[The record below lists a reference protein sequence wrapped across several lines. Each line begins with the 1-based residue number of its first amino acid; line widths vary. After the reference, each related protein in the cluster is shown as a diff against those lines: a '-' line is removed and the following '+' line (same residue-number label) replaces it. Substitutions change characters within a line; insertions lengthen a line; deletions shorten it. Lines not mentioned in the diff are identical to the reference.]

1 MQRELYDGLDTGWIP
16 TPDTPA
22 LLFDIETD
30 GLLDSCSKVHC
41 ICAKEYPGGRT
52 YSFGPGHIE
61 EGLELLAS
69 APLLVAHNGLCFDS
83 PALAKLY
90 PDVRLPEQLFD
101 TLTASRLIWTNL
113 KDLDFERLRKQARR
127 KGGVPFPAKLCG
139 KHSLEA
145 WGYRLGEY
153 KGEYGKKEDAWAA
166 WSQEMQDYCM
176 QDVEVLDKLYR
187 LILEQDYSPEALAIE
202 HEFQKVIFQQEQDGA
217 PFDEREAMSLYASLC
232 AKRDDIKRKLCEMFP
247 PKRMEEVFIP
257 KANNTARG
265 YVKGQPFI
273 KVRYVEFNPGSTQ
286 MIAERLAGDYGW
298 QPSEFTP
305 TGLPKVDGDTLGS
318 LDYPPCPLLCEYLE
332 LTKIMGML
340 ADGNNGWLKL
350 VRDGKLHGR
359 VITCGA
365 VTGRCTHNS
374 PNLAQIPAHG
384 TYGHACRSLFRVDPA
399 RPGWV
404 QVGADASGLE
414 LRMLGHYMARY
425 DGGAYVRELLD
436 GDIHTANQKAAGLA
450 TRDNAKTFIY
460 AFLYGAGDTKLG
472 SIVEPYAS
480 PARQAQI
487 GKRLKA
493 KFFKAIPA
501 IKCLIDDVQAAVSA
515 RPWLYGID
523 KRRLHVRSKHA
534 ALNTLLQS
542 AGAVLVK
549 LATVICNKEAKARFG
564 WVQGRDYTQILH
576 VHDEAQFQCPAEHAE
591 ALGKL
596 FVESIEMAGRHFAMR
611 CPTTGEYK
619 IGNNWAETH

>member
-1 MQRELYDGLDTGWIP
+1 MPRELYAGLDTGWIP
-16 TPDTPA
+16 TVTTPA

-30 GLLDSCSKVHC
+30 GLLDSCSRVHC

-52 YSFGPGHIE
+52 YAFGPGHIE

-90 PDVRLPEQLFD
+90 PGIRLPEQLFD

-113 KDLDFERLRKQARR
+113 KDLDFERLRKESRR
-127 KGGVPFPAKLCG
+127 KRGTSFPARLCG
-139 KHSLEA
+139 SHSLEA

-153 KGEYGKKEDAWAA
+153 KGEYGKQENAWAE

-176 QDVEVLDKLYR
+176 QDVEVLDKLYHC
-187 LILEQDYSPEALAIE
+187 ILEQNYSPEALAIE
-202 HEFQKVIFQQEQDGA
+202 HAFQKVIFRQEQDGA
-217 PFDEREAMSLYASLC
+217 PFNEKAAIALYAQLC
-232 AKRDDIKRKLCEMFP
+232 ARRDDIKHTLCAMFP
-247 PKRMEEVFIP
+247 PKRMEDVFIP
-257 KANNTARG
+257 KVNNRTRG
-265 YVKGQPFI
+265 YVKGQPFT
-273 KVRYVEFNPGSTQ
+273 KVWYVDFNPGSTQ
-286 MIAERLAGDYGW
+286 MIAERLVEDYGW
-298 QPSEFTP
+298 QPSAFTA
-305 TGLPKVDGDTLGS
+305 TGLPKVDGDTLAS
-318 LDYPPCPLLCEYLE
+318 LPYEPCPLLCEYLE
-332 LTKIMGML
+332 LSKIMGML
-340 ADGNNGWLKL
+340 ADGKNGWLKL
-350 VRDGKLHGR
+350 CKHGRLHGH

-384 TYGHACRSLFRVDPA
+384 TYGHACRSLFWVDPA

-460 AFLYGAGDTKLG
+460 AFLYGAGDQKLG
-472 SIVEPYAS
+472 SIVEPHAS
-480 PARQAQI
+480 PARQAQT

-493 KFFKAIPA
+493 TFFKAIPA
-501 IKCLIDDVQAAVSA
+501 IKRLIDDVQATVAS
-515 RPWLYGID
+515 RPFLYGID

-549 LATVICNKEAKARFG
+549 LATVIFHKEATARFG
-564 WVQGRDYTQILH
+564 WQQSRDYVQTVH

-596 FVESIEMAGRHFAMR
+596 FVESLEMAGRHFGMR